1 MVFRRPERLEC
12 SSNTEMDIQQIPSE
26 AALYRAGCVEKL
38 TQILDT
44 NLVYVLAA
52 LAAIAFM
59 GNNTH
64 YTVLHFSHRWHS
76 YVLLCMVRA
85 LKHRLAT

>member
-1 MVFRRPERLEC
+1 MFRRPERLEC

-59 GNNTH
+59 GNTTH
-64 YTVLHFSHRWHS
+64 CTYTVLHF
-76 YVLLCMVRA
+76 
-85 LKHRLAT
+85 

>member
-1 MVFRRPERLEC
+1 MFRRPERLEC

-59 GNNTH
+59 GNTTH
-64 YTVLHFSHRWHS
+64 YTVLHFSHR
-76 YVLLCMVRA
+76 
-85 LKHRLAT
+85 

>member
-1 MVFRRPERLEC
+1 MTGSFPTIDCIAYCILTKVWVFRRPERLEC

-59 GNNTH
+59 GNTTH
-64 YTVLHFSHRWHS
+64 YTVLHF
-76 YVLLCMVRA
+76 
-85 LKHRLAT
+85 

>member
-1 MVFRRPERLEC
+1 MTGSFPTIDCIAYCILTKVLLFRRPERLEC

-59 GNNTH
+59 GNTTH
-64 YTVLHFSHRWHS
+64 YTYTVLHF
-76 YVLLCMVRA
+76 
-85 LKHRLAT
+85 

>member
-1 MVFRRPERLEC
+1 MTGSFPTIDCIAYCILTKVLVFRRPERLEC

-52 LAAIAFM
+52 LAAVAFM
-59 GNNTH
+59 GNTNH
-64 YTVLHFSHRWHS
+64 YTVLHF
-76 YVLLCMVRA
+76 
-85 LKHRLAT
+85 

>member
-1 MVFRRPERLEC
+1 MTGSFPTIDCIAYCILTKVLLFRRPERLEC

-59 GNNTH
+59 GNTTH
-64 YTVLHFSHRWHS
+64 YTYTVPHF
-76 YVLLCMVRA
+76 
-85 LKHRLAT
+85 

>member
-1 MVFRRPERLEC
+1 MTGSFPTIDCIAYCILTKVLVFRRPERLEC

-38 TQILDT
+38 TQILDI

-59 GNNTH
+59 GNTTH
-64 YTVLHFSHRWHS
+64 YTYTVLHF
-76 YVLLCMVRA
+76 
-85 LKHRLAT
+85 